1 MFWINYM
8 LLCAQE
14 GKTPNGLAKELG
26 ISSGS
31 VTNWKRGKLP
41 SESSLQ
47 KIADH
52 FGLSIWDLLGEK
64 NPDAQTDAG
73 NKKES
78 SSDEM
83 ESFVQSNFKKL
94 SFQDRIYVI
103 NVIQDR
109 LRNQESQDALEGSD

>member
-1 MFWINYM
+1 MFWINYS
-8 LLCAQE
+8 LLCAQID
-14 GKTPNGLAKELG
+14 KKPSVVAKELG
-26 ISSGS
+26 ISSGTVS
-31 VTNWKRGKLP
+31 GWKKGVIPNR
-41 SESSLQ
+41 STLQ
-47 KIADH
+47 KIADY
-52 FGLSIWDLLGEK
+52 FGLTIWDLLGEK

-109 LRNQESQDALEGSD
+109 LQTQESQDAPEGSD